1 MKYKLIPKL
10 LVLKGRV
17 GREEGKPN
25 PLIGY
30 CFVTNNQYDQS
41 RTSEGSMSV
50 NEIDILNG
58 FFSFLVAN
66 GAVGVCSFIKRL
78 WSIVYKGIVHV

>member
-1 MKYKLIPKL
+1 MKYELIPKL

-17 GREEGKPN
+17 GRKEGKPN

-58 FFSFLVAN
+58 FFFFWWLMVLWEFAHLSKGY
-66 GAVGVCSFIKRL
+66 GA
-78 WSIVYKGIVHV
+78 